1 MNQNTNKLPRRAI
14 SNNKNLGKVDNSKV
28 NFELTGNPNIPLT
41 DGCGTYYNSKFQFT
55 DFFNKDIQPHSWIN
69 KPKFLL
75 KEKGGKLYRT
85 DQTGLELA
93 FLHLCSLYQ
102 DLDTCLQRLYDGYH
116 DSMFVRFA
124 LKMGIFTTKEHWQF
138 LLRNYDE
145 AFPLAIANYHQYAH
159 SLYEP
164 GSNLS
169 YVTFFD
175 THFPYYLYYALLTN
189 ETSVNGKDVNWL
201 NKEKEVVRLSQ
212 LDDQDISITYRPD
225 VYSSWLMC
233 PKF

>member
-1 MNQNTNKLPRRAI
+1 MNQNINKLSRREV
-14 SNNKNLGKVDNSKV
+14 SKNKNLGKVDNSNI
-28 NFELTGNPNIPLT
+28 NFNLITNSSNCVT
-41 DGCGTYYNSKFQFT
+41 DANVAYYNSKFQFS
-55 DFFNKDIQPHSWIN
+55 DFYNKDIQPHNWIF

-116 DSMFVRFA
+116 DSMFIRFA
-124 LKMGIFTTKEHWQF
+124 LKAGIFTTEEHWLF
-138 LLRNYDE
+138 LLRNYQE
-145 AFPLAIANYHQYAH
+145 AFPIAVRNFYPKIHNKYDV
-159 SLYEP
+159 

-175 THFPYYLYYALLTN
+175 THFPYCLYYAMLES
-189 ETSVNGKDVNWL
+189 ETILNGNDPNTL
-201 NKEKEVVRLSQ
+201 NKEKEMIRLNQ
-212 LDDQDISITYRPD
+212 IDEQNESITYLSD
-225 VYSSWLMC
+225 VYNSWLM
-233 PKF
+233 